1 MRTDFVPICSEHK
14 TEKEWRPTTFE
25 YTEEGVS
32 VQVSGVLA
40 WVCPVDGDA
49 SFSPEIFDEL
59 LVTVRELV
67 ETARRAKARQ
77 SAMTEFVVS
86 VGESIQEEVQHAA

>member
-1 MRTDFVPICSEHK
+1 MKTDFVPICSEHQ

-32 VQVSGVLA
+32 VCVSGILA
-40 WVCPVDGDA
+40 WVCPVDGAA
-49 SFSPEIFDEL
+49 SFPPETFDEL
-59 LVTVRELV
+59 LTTVRELL

-77 SAMTEFVVS
+77 SAITEFVVS
-86 VGESIQEEVQHAA
+86 VGRSIQEEVQHAA